1 MIYSLPYLILF
12 FFLSGCYN
20 SESLNLSPPDI
31 ENIPNQWEKKEYQSD
46 YNIEKIF
53 PIKSDSSL
61 YYLLNEFSQNNKDVL
76 LLDLNKKIS
85 QINYKIENSTL
96 YPEISINSSFGSGKQ
111 NFSSFGLDNNPFNS
125 SDNNEEG
132 GDGEGEE
139 DSSLGFSTSSNS
151 LNLNASWELD
161 VWSRLKNGEQAAYYN
176 MKSDFYDIIYAENS
190 LKAQFIKLYLK
201 GVALNKQILISEKN
215 LNNLSKLKKIS
226 KERSLKGIS
235 GHDEVHIASAN
246 YYLYE
251 SQLFSLKDEYKNLL
265 SNIDL
270 ILGRYLKSGA
280 IVAYQY
286 PNEIFEIKSEI
297 STNLLERRPDVLSAR
312 EKLSSS
318 KFKLKSDEKIFFPNI
333 TLSASAGYSSSEL
346 TRLISDDLSV
356 WNIGVNIFEPI
367 FNAGKFK
374 NNIKA
379 SEYFLEASEIE
390 YMKIAINA
398 IYEVDRIIQ
407 KDASLKKVYLKI
419 SQSKSDMQRAV
430 DYALNSYEL
439 GLVDLIYL
447 LNIQDK
453 LYNISIQENK
463 VLLDRYMNGVD
474 LILSLGGSFEYE

>member
-1 MIYSLPYLILF
+1 MIHSITYFILI
-12 FFLSGCYN
+12 FFLSGCYDVKT
-20 SESLNLSPPDI
+20 LDLSPPDI
-31 ENIPNQWEKKEYQSD
+31 ENIPNRWEKREYQGEC
-46 YNIEKIF
+46 NIEEIF

-61 YYLLNEFSQNNKDVL
+61 YYLLNEFSQNNKDIL

-85 QINYKIENSTL
+85 QIYYKIENSSL
-96 YPEISINSSFGSGKQ
+96 YPEISINSSFASGKE
-111 NFSSFGLDNNPFNS
+111 NFSSFGLDDNPFNS
-125 SDNNEEG
+125 NNNEEEG
-132 GDGEGEE
+132 GEE
-139 DSSLGFSTSSNS
+139 NQEGNSLGFSTASNS
-151 LNLNASWELD
+151 LRLNAAWELD
-161 VWSRLKNGEQAAYYN
+161 VWNRLKDRDKAAYYS
-176 MKSDFYDIIYAENS
+176 MKSDFYDIVYAETS

-201 GVALNKQILISEKN
+201 GAALNRQILISEKN

-226 KERSLKGIS
+226 KERSLKGMS

-251 SQLFSLKDEYKNLL
+251 SQLVALRDEYKNLV
-265 SNIDL
+265 SNINL
-270 ILGRYLKSGA
+270 ILGRYLKDSDTLL
-280 IVAYQY
+280 YKY
-286 PNEIFEIKSEI
+286 PNIIFEIKSEI

-333 TLSASAGYSSSEL
+333 ILSASAGYSSSDL

-356 WNIGVNIFEPI
+356 WDIGVNIFEPI

-390 YMKIAINA
+390 YINIAINA

-407 KDASLKKVYLKI
+407 KDANLKKVHLKI

-474 LILSLGGSFEYE
+474 LILSLGGSIEYE